1 MHSGS
6 VFLKQVGIPPAED
19 KRLSVARGV
28 VRWILR
34 NARGSKTLGRCAC
47 PRACERLV
55 IVEAAIDGALEM
67 QEEEATADADGAV
80 EVTRSPHTVTC
91 HRCSSGNGPGNSFAD
106 SAARRSSVCFL
117 NLVLEV
123 LCLELAAAL
132 NSAMEDWI
140 AILVQAPFLRL
151 ASCDAKPN
159 LRDGI

>member
-34 NARGSKTLGRCAC
+34 IARGSKALGRCAC
-47 PRACERLV
+47 PRACEHIV

-67 QEEEATADADGAV
+67 QEEEATAEVDGAV
-80 EVTRSPHTVTC
+80 EATWSPHTVTC

-106 SAARRSSVCFL
+106 SASRRSSVSWMLESGVFWSWLVWRFCVL
-117 NLVLEV
+117 N
-123 LCLELAAAL
+123 
-132 NSAMEDWI
+132 
-140 AILVQAPFLRL
+140 
-151 ASCDAKPN
+151 
-159 LRDGI
+159 

>member
-1 MHSGS
+1 MYSGS

-34 NARGSKTLGRCAC
+34 SARGSKALGRCAC
-47 PRACERLV
+47 PRACEHIV

-91 HRCSSGNGPGNSFAD
+91 HRCSPGNGPGNSSAD
-106 SAARRSSVCFL
+106 SATRRSSVLGCL
-117 NLVLEV
+117 SLVFSGV
-123 LCLELAAAL
+123 
-132 NSAMEDWI
+132 
-140 AILVQAPFLRL
+140 
-151 ASCDAKPN
+151 
-159 LRDGI
+159 G